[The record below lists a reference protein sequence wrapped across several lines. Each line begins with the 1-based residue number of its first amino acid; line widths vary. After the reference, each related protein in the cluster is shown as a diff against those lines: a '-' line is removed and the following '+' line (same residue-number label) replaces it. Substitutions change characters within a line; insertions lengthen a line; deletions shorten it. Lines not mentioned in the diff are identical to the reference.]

1 MVTATDRRRVVKHSK
16 THNLSER
23 HVCQLLGYPR
33 STIRYQSL
41 KAESDKR
48 FIQQVRD
55 CALSYPRFGYRRI
68 AVMLGNPEKPVNAK
82 RVYRIWRDEQLALPK
97 RRKRRRLGKR
107 PQAPSSIVASK
118 PNQVWSYDIIH
129 DRLRNGRMVYCL
141 CVIDEYTR
149 ESLAIQ
155 VSPSMRAKTVI
166 ETLERLIDQY
176 GVPSYIRSD
185 NGAQFTA
192 RAVMVWLG
200 RFYIKTAFIEPGK
213 PWQNGFVESFHAR
226 LRDECLNMHIFN
238 NGWEAETLIEQWRNY
253 YNRHRPH
260 SSLGYKTPSSMRA
273 SITTINSQSTT
284 LKVA

>member
-1 MVTATDRRRVVKHSK
+1 MVTAADKRRVVEHSQA
-16 THNLSER
+16 HHLSER
-23 HVCQLLGYPR
+23 HVCQLLNYPR
-33 STIRYQSL
+33 STVRYQSIR
-41 KAESDKR
+41 AERDKV
-48 FIQQVRD
+48 FAQQVRD

-68 AVMLGNPEKPVNAK
+68 AVMLSRPEAVVNAK

-107 PQAPSSIVASK
+107 PQAPSSIIATQ

-166 ETLERLIDQY
+166 ETLEKLIHQH
-176 GVPSYIRSD
+176 GVPRYIRSD

-192 RAVMVWLG
+192 RAVMIWLG

-238 NGWEAETLIEQWRNY
+238 NGWEAETLIEQWRKY
-253 YNRHRPH
+253 YNTQRPH
-260 SSLGYKTPSSMRA
+260 SSLGYKTPSSMRGL
-273 SITTINSQSTT
+273 TKTINPQSTT